1 MVKENI
7 KIISNF
13 CSTKKNIIGKLKAIT
28 SNERKILNN
37 NMFDVNFSISWK
49 FFSFEIITGPF
60 ML

>member
-37 NMFDVNFSISWK
+37 NMFDVNFSTS
-49 FFSFEIITGPF
+49 
-60 ML
+60 